1 MFKNVPHVK
10 KNVAGMQVKHL
21 LNVNSV
27 ENIWSS
33 FFFLTL
39 NNLLRKEET
48 CFSYKIFLLLVLA
61 LVYCSFLQVAR
72 GNFIGKL
79 LFKYVFANLKVKM
92 ERNFHQRF
100 FFKLSK
106 KNHPHGCFHNLA
118 TFCRWFSGGNKG
130 RKTRTLE

>member
-33 FFFLTL
+33 LFFLTL
-39 NNLLRKEET
+39 NKLLRKEET
-48 CFSYKIFLLLVLA
+48 CFSYKIFILLVLA

-72 GNFIGKL
+72 GNFIASMFLQIWRWKW
-79 LFKYVFANLKVKM
+79 K
-92 ERNFHQRF
+92 ETSTRD

-106 KNHPHGCFHNLA
+106 KNVSIILQLSANDFRVG
-118 TFCRWFSGGNKG
+118 TKGGKQQH
-130 RKTRTLE
+130 